1 MNSKKNWH
9 NLEIAET
16 LQSLN
21 SSRQGL
27 TGEEAQRRLAQFGP
41 NELTTR
47 KGVPAWVIFL
57 EQFKS
62 IIIIMLLVAIV
73 LSLALGEVADSIVML
88 VIVVFCAVLG
98 FVQEYR
104 ADRALEALRQM
115 TAPTASVVRDGQEE
129 EIAAQALVPGDIILL
144 KTGDHVSADARLLE
158 AINLKTEEAPLT
170 GESLAVEKATELIS
184 GEVVIGDRKNMVY
197 TGTTVV
203 YGRGKAVVTSTGM
216 NTEFGQIAAMLQEVE
231 KGKTPLQINLNRL
244 GKWLVIGITSLIVP
258 LALVGIMRGHE
269 ILEML
274 VWGVALAVAAV
285 PSSLPAVVVIALA
298 IGLGR
303 MAKRHALVRRLTA
316 VETLGCTTVIC
327 SDKTGTLTQDQ
338 MTVRKLYTNG
348 QIIDVTGV
356 GYEPRGEF
364 YINGRAVD
372 PQQDVHL
379 ETLLRI
385 NTLCNDTRL
394 VYVDGAYH
402 IKGDPTEG
410 ALIVAAAKSDLWQ
423 DKLNEQFPRVDEVPF
438 SSEAKRMTTIHDTPW
453 GKQAYAK
460 GAPEV
465 ILDSCDRVFM
475 DGQEKELSD
484 KDRANILKI
493 GYQMADD
500 ALRVLAMAYKPLAST
515 ATSAQDAESNM
526 VFVGLV
532 GMIDPPREEVKEAIQ
547 LCQQAGIRSV
557 MITGDHKLTAAAVAK
572 ELGLLKNG
580 IAISGDKLDEISD
593 EDLENMVEQIEVY
606 ARVSPAHKTR
616 VIDAFTKKG
625 HVVAMTGDGVNDAPA
640 LKKADIG
647 IAMGITGTDVSKE
660 VADMVLAD
668 DNFTSIVAAVDEGR
682 GIFDNLKKFLVFIL
696 SCNLAELMLMAV
708 AILAGPLLGLP
719 YGALPLIAIQLLY
732 VNLATDGLPAIA
744 LSLTRKEKGVMERP
758 PRRRGEG
765 VFTRL
770 TLGYIGGIGIWK
782 GAIVLAS
789 FMLALSWGMPV
800 EQAQGFTFITLI
812 LVELANA
819 FNCLNI
825 KRSLFKVGPFTNRWL
840 VLAVCWEILLLC
852 LIVYV
857 PFFQNL
863 FHTYN
868 LSLGEWIISLALVSS
883 LFVVWEIAKLIVR
896 WRERATG

>member
-1 MNSKKNWH
+1 MDIKRKWH
-9 NLEIAET
+9 NLEVAET
-16 LQSLN
+16 LQSLD

-27 TGEEAQRRLAQFGP
+27 TQEEAQRRLAQFGP
-41 NELTTR
+41 NELTTK
-47 KGVPAWVIFL
+47 KGVSAWAIFL
-57 EQFKS
+57 QQFKS
-62 IIIIMLLVAIV
+62 VIIIMLLGAIV
-73 LSLALGEVADSIVML
+73 LSLALGEVADSIVIL

-98 FVQEYR
+98 FIQEYR
-104 ADRALEALRQM
+104 ADRALEALKQM
-115 TAPTASVVRDGQEE
+115 TAPTVSVVRDGQEE
-129 EIAAQALVPGDIILL
+129 EIAAQALVPGDVILL
-144 KTGDHVSADARLLE
+144 KTGDHVSGDARLLE
-158 AINLKTEEAPLT
+158 AVNLKTEEAPLT
-170 GESLAVEKATELIS
+170 GESLAVEKVTEPIS
-184 GEVVIGDRKNMVY
+184 GEMVVGDRKNMVY

-203 YGRGKAVVTSTGM
+203 YGRGRAVVTSTGM
-216 NTEFGQIAAMLQEVE
+216 DTEFGQIAAMLQEVE
-231 KGKTPLQINLNRL
+231 EKKTPLQINLDRL
-244 GKWLVIGITSLIVP
+244 GKWLVIAISSLIVP

-338 MTVRKLYTNG
+338 MTVRKIYTNG

-364 YINGRAVD
+364 YINGRVIE

-379 ETLLRI
+379 QTLLRI
-385 NTLCNDTRL
+385 NALCNDTRL
-394 VYVDGAYH
+394 VSIDGSYY

-423 DKLNEQFPRVDEVPF
+423 DKLSAQFPRVDEVPF
-438 SSEAKRMTTIHDTPW
+438 SSERKRMTTIHDTPW
-453 GKQAYAK
+453 GKQAYTK

-465 ILDSCDRVFM
+465 ILDCCDRVLM
-475 DGQEKELSD
+475 DGQEKELSE
-484 KDRANILKI
+484 NEMGSILKI
-493 GYQMADD
+493 GHQMADN
-500 ALRVLAMAYKPLAST
+500 ALRVLAMAYKPLVSIAEG
-515 ATSAQDAESNM
+515 AQDAESNM

-547 LCQQAGIRSV
+547 LCERAGIKSV

-572 ELGLLKNG
+572 EVGLLKEG
-580 IAISGDKLDEISD
+580 IAISGDKLDELSD
-593 EDLENMVEQIEVY
+593 DDFENMVERLEVY
-606 ARVSPAHKTR
+606 ARVSPAHKLR
-616 VIDAFTKKG
+616 VVEALTKKG

-640 LKKADIG
+640 LKRADIG

-668 DNFTSIVAAVDEGR
+668 DNFSSIVAAVDEGR
-682 GIFDNLKKFLVFIL
+682 GIFDNIKKFLVFIL
-696 SCNLAELMLMAV
+696 SCNLAELILMAV

-719 YGALPLIAIQLLY
+719 YGALPLIAIQILY

-744 LSLTRKEKGVMERP
+744 LSLTPKERDVMERP

-765 VFTRL
+765 IFTRI
-770 TLGYIGGIGIWK
+770 TLGYIGGIGLWK
-782 GAIVLAS
+782 GVVVLAS
-789 FMLALSWGMPV
+789 FMLALSWGSSIV
-800 EQAQGFTFITLI
+800 EAQGFTFVTLI
-812 LVELANA
+812 LLELANA

-825 KRSLFKVGPFTNRWL
+825 RHSLFKVGPFTNRWL

-857 PFFQNL
+857 PFLQNL

-868 LSLGEWIISLALVSS
+868 FSLGEWITSLVLASS
-883 LFVVWEIAKLIVR
+883 LFVVWEIAKFIVR